1 MGAADLLTQL
11 RDSGLT
17 ISADSGALHV
27 SPAVA
32 LTDETRALIRA
43 NKPALLDALYSE
55 GAPVTF
61 WRWLIHFTDRD
72 AVEVHFSPAATREE
86 ALAYPGALSAEPF
99 PENPKRH
106 ATPAEIR
113 ELRLLISQ
121 ILTPGMDSDR
131 AEALE
136 IALGDPD
143 AALACFRGFVSNL
156 ERRA

>member
-1 MGAADLLTQL
+1 MGAADLLMQL
-11 RDSGLT
+11 RDTGLT
-17 ISADSGALHV
+17 VSADGGALHV
-27 SPAVA
+27 SPASA
-32 LTDETRALIRA
+32 LTDEIRVLIRS
-43 NKPALLDALYSE
+43 NKPALLDALCGE
-55 GAPVTF
+55 GAAVPF
-61 WRWLIHFTDRD
+61 WRWLIHFSDRD
-72 AVEVHFSPAATREE
+72 AVEVRFSPAATLEE
-86 ALAYPGALSAEPF
+86 VLAYPGASSAEPF

-106 ATPAEIR
+106 ATPAEVR

-143 AALACFRGFVSNL
+143 AALACFRGLVSNL